1 MKNQRIAINCPC
13 HSGQPYASCCQ
24 PFHDGRQRPSP
35 TQLMR
40 ARYAAYA
47 LGNGRFILQTTRAEP
62 ASSAQENANQ
72 RRAIKAFCQ
81 STQFLGL
88 HILADE
94 PLAENQATV
103 TFHATL
109 RQNGQD
115 ASFTEQSLFE
125 RHQGRWFYVRALAQE

>member
-1 MKNQRIAINCPC
+1 MTQPCPC

-24 PFHDGRQRPSP
+24 PFHEGKQRPSP

-47 LGNGRFILQTTRAEP
+47 LSNVRFIRQTQRPEHGRT
-62 ASSAQENANQ
+62 AQDAISQ
-72 RRAIKAFCQ
+72 RRAIQAFCQ

-88 HILADE
+88 KILADTA
-94 PLAENQATV
+94 PDNNQATV

-109 RQNGQD
+109 RQGGQD

-125 RHQGRWFYVRALAQE
+125 RHQGRWFYVRALAKE

>member
-1 MKNQRIAINCPC
+1 MTQPCPC

-24 PFHDGRQRPSP
+24 PFHEEEQQPSP

-47 LGNGRFILQTTRAEP
+47 LGNVRFIVQTGWPISGR
-62 ASSAQENANQ
+62 SAQESASQ
-72 RRAIKAFCQ
+72 RRAIQAFCHN
-81 STQFLGL
+81 THFLGL
-88 HILADE
+88 QILADE
-94 PLAENQATV
+94 TLNQSRATV

-109 RQNGQD
+109 LQNGQD

>member
-1 MKNQRIAINCPC
+1 MSQPCPC

-47 LGNGRFILQTTRAEP
+47 QGNVRFILQTERPNPPRP
-62 ASSAQENANQ
+62 AKEQDSQ
-72 RRAIKAFCQ
+72 RRAIKSFCR

-88 HILADE
+88 QLSANEQLDE
-94 PLAENQATV
+94 NRATV
-103 TFHATL
+103 TFQAAL

-115 ASFTEQSLFE
+115 ASFTERSLFE
-125 RHQGRWFYVRALAQE
+125 RHEGRWFYVCALAQE